1 MSTITTRIC
10 EALAQQIINGDL
22 PPGHKLEEKVLADQY
37 GVSRTPIREALR
49 ALDARGLVD
58 FIPRR
63 GGVVAEIGLAR
74 LTDMLEAECEAEGL
88 CARLSAR
95 RMSALEKE
103 HLQELHRQ
111 AHTLVGSSDEMPY
124 LALNDEFHDLICE
137 GAHNATLGAFA
148 RNLRARLSPFRQAQ
162 AGSGPERM
170 ARSHGE
176 HEAIVRA
183 ILAGADESA
192 YEAMRNHNARL
203 SAGVLR
209 LLRAGTGKAR
219 GADLPTADARDAR
232 AHAK

>member
-1 MSTITTRIC
+1 MPTITTRIC
-10 EALAQQIINGDL
+10 EALARQIIKGDL
-22 PPGHKLEEKVLADQY
+22 PPGRKLEEKILADQF

-49 ALDARGLVD
+49 ELGARGLVD

-63 GGVVAEIGLAR
+63 GGVVAEIGLER
-74 LTDMLEAECEAEGL
+74 LADMLEAECEVEGL

-111 AHTLVGSSDEMPY
+111 SRTLVEASDEMPY
-124 LALNDEFHDLICE
+124 LAVNDEFHDLICE

-148 RNLRARLSPFRQAQ
+148 RNLRDRLSPFRQAQ
-162 AGSGPERM
+162 AGTWTERM

-176 HEAIVRA
+176 HDAVVRA
-183 ILAGADESA
+183 ILAGADENA
-192 YEAMRNHNARL
+192 YQAMRTHNARL

-209 LLRAGTGKAR
+209 LLRSGTAKSR
-219 GADLPTADARDAR
+219 RADLSVR
-232 AHAK
+232 